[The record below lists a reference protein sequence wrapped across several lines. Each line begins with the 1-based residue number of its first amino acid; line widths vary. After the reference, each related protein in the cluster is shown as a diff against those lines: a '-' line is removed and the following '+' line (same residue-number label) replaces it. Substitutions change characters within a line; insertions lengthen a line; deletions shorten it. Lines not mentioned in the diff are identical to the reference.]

1 MARLFR
7 LLCFCFVLELTV
19 FVVFARM
26 RGNLRKEGMHRMS
39 NRQILLSADT
49 PCDIGD
55 ELKTRYQVS
64 LFPLHIILDEKQYTD
79 GVDITSADLYRAW
92 WEQKLLPRTAA
103 INPEEYVHY
112 FLPYLQNGNDIL
124 HISLGSGLSSCYQ
137 NAQIAA
143 EQLKELG
150 NVYVID
156 SCSLSTGFGLL
167 VCEAGERIKKGMGV
181 EQIVRE
187 VTALIPNTRASFIL
201 DTLEFMRAGGRCSSI
216 TQIGAALMNLKPT
229 IIVRNDRQ
237 GSMVVGKKYMGKLAP
252 SLIKYVDDQLKD
264 RTDLILDR
272 VFITHSGMDDHSIVD
287 QIAVRI
293 RELQPF
299 QEIIETNA
307 SCTISSHCG
316 PNTLGV
322 LFLTKPES

>member
-1 MARLFR
+1 MPP
-7 LLCFCFVLELTV
+7 
-19 FVVFARM
+19 
-26 RGNLRKEGMHRMS
+26 KP
-39 NRQILLSADT
+39 ILLSADT

-55 ELKTRYQVS
+55 ELKARYQVS
-64 LFPLHIILDEKQYTD
+64 LFPLHIILDEQQYTD
-79 GVDITSADLYRAW
+79 GVDITSDDLYKAW
-92 WEQKLLPRTAA
+92 WERKSLPRTAA
-103 INPEEYVHY
+103 INPEEYEQY
-112 FLPYLQNGNDIL
+112 FLPFLKQGFDII
-124 HISLGSGLSSCYQ
+124 HISLGSGLSSCNQ
-137 NAQIAA
+137 NAQIASDL
-143 EQLKELG
+143 LKEHG

-167 VCEAGERIKKGMGV
+167 VCEAGERVKQGMAA

-187 VTALIPNTRASFIL
+187 VAALAPDTSASFIL

-252 SLIKYVDDQLKD
+252 SLMKYVDDQLKD
-264 RTDLILDR
+264 RTDLVLDR
-272 VFITHSGMDDHSIVD
+272 VFITHSGMDDHAIVD
-287 QIAVRI
+287 QIANHI

-299 QEIIETNA
+299 REIIETHA

-322 LFLTKPES
+322 LFLTKHE

>member
-1 MARLFR
+1 
-7 LLCFCFVLELTV
+7 
-19 FVVFARM
+19 
-26 RGNLRKEGMHRMS
+26 MS
-39 NRQILLSADT
+39 DRQILLSADT

-55 ELKTRYQVS
+55 ELKARYQVS
-64 LFPLHIILDEKQYTD
+64 LFPLHIILNDRQYTD

-92 WEQKLLPRTAA
+92 WDQKQLPRTAA
-103 INPEEYVHY
+103 INPEEYVSY
-112 FLPYLQNGNDIL
+112 FLPHLEQGYDIL

-143 EQLKELG
+143 DSLNETGK
-150 NVYVID
+150 VRVID

-167 VCEAGERIKKGMGV
+167 VCEAGERIKKGM
-181 EQIVRE
+181 ELDEIVSE
-187 VTALIPNTRASFIL
+187 VTTLAAYTRASFVL

-216 TQIGAALMNLKPT
+216 AQIGATLMNLKPT
-229 IIVRNDRQ
+229 ILVRNDLQ
-237 GSMVVGKKYMGKLAP
+237 GSMVVGKKYMGKLLP
-252 SLIKYVDDQLKD
+252 SLMKYVDDQLKD
-264 RTDLILDR
+264 RTDLVLDR
-272 VFITHSGMDDHSIVD
+272 VFITHSGMDDPTILD
-287 QIAVRI
+287 QIAARI

-299 QEIIETNA
+299 QEVIETRA

>member
-1 MARLFR
+1 MP
-7 LLCFCFVLELTV
+7 EQ
-19 FVVFARM
+19 
-26 RGNLRKEGMHRMS
+26 K
-39 NRQILLSADT
+39 ILLSADT

-55 ELKTRYQVS
+55 ELKKRYHVS
-64 LFPLHIILDEKQYTD
+64 LFPLHIILNDKQYTD
-79 GVDITSADLYRAW
+79 GLDISSAELYQAW
-92 WEQKLLPRTAA
+92 WSQKQLPRTAA
-103 INPEEYVHY
+103 INPEEYESY
-112 FLPYLQNGNDIL
+112 FSDYLDRGFDII
-124 HISLGSGLSSCYQ
+124 HISLGSGLSSSCA

-143 EQLKELG
+143 QTLKSKG

-167 VCEAGERIKKGMGV
+167 VCEAGERIKAEMLAK
-181 EQIVRE
+181 QIVEE
-187 VTALIPNTRASFIL
+187 VTALVPDTRASFVL

-216 TQIGAALMNLKPT
+216 MQIGAALMNLKPT
-229 IIVRNDRQ
+229 ILVRNDRQ

-252 SLIKYVDDQLKD
+252 MLMKYVDDQLKG

-272 VFITHSGMDDHSIVD
+272 VFVTHSGMDNPAIIDRV
-287 QIAVRI
+287 VERI

-299 QEIIETNA
+299 REVFVTQA

-322 LFLTKPES
+322 LFLTKPGSEPNE